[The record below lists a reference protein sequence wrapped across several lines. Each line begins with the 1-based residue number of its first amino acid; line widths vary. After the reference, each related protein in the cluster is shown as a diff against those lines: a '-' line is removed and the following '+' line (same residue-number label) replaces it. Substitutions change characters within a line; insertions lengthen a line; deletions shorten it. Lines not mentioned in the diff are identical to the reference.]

1 MGGQDFSKFYIGKLS
16 PEDAFRELK
25 ESAAYE
31 DGHGGYTGTIAE
43 KDGFIMKEYPPR
55 KNPSDYAGEIIGD
68 NDKWGSAYCI
78 EIKRSYL
85 AEVKKNPHNS
95 WCKGKRGIRAYIFFG
110 IASS

>member
-55 KNPSDYAGEIIGD
+55 KTLLTMQVKSLEITI
-68 NDKWGSAYCI
+68 S
-78 EIKRSYL
+78 
-85 AEVKKNPHNS
+85 
-95 WCKGKRGIRAYIFFG
+95 G
-110 IASS
+110 IAIVLN